1 MGLFGKK
8 KKPEVINREDERK
21 LNTEM
26 GGGFMAAGDDT
37 DNLANNHFQWIEF
50 YHVPTGHSVAF
61 KAFISNFQDVFKS
74 DWKPEYVYGRM
85 DPIATFQRTQRKI
98 SAMISVPSVSIQEA
112 EQNMRRITGMMQM
125 LYPIYDGADKVP
137 TIAGGPLFKV
147 KFMNWI
153 QSTNAGGGQFI
164 GGSADE
170 AGLLGYLDGLTFSP
184 NLDAGVFQ
192 YGLDIYPQEFS
203 FNFNLNVIHE
213 HPLGFSPGK
222 DAAMAKANEL
232 KGGAV
237 TRAPNFPYGKE
248 MNTSLLSAQK
258 PKTDEQ
264 NKKLKALQQRTK
276 DIMTG
281 LK

>member
-8 KKPEVINREDERK
+8 KKPEVINRKDQIK
-21 LNTEM
+21 LNTDN
-26 GGGFMAAGDDT
+26 GGGFLVAGDDT

-74 DWKPEYVYGRM
+74 DWKPENVYGRM

-125 LYPIYDGADKVP
+125 LYPIYDGAGKVP

-153 QSTNAGGGQFI
+153 QSTDAGSGQFI
-164 GGSADE
+164 GGSAHQ

-203 FNFNLNVIHE
+203 FTFNLNVIHE

-222 DAAMAKANEL
+222 NEVLATGESL
-232 KGGAV
+232 KDGA
-237 TRAPNFPYGKE
+237 TSRAPNFPYGKE
-248 MNTSLLSAQK
+248 MGTDILGIQK
-258 PKTDEQ
+258 PKDEGQ
-264 NKKLKALQQRTK
+264 KEKLKELQLRTAK
-276 DIMTG
+276 IMLG
-281 LK
+281 